1 MSIYLIWYGI
11 VRGIIETFRT
21 DSLMLGNFK
30 VAQIVSIIL
39 IIVGI
44 ILLVRNIGKS
54 KFENRYDDYEVNDVE
69 F

>member
-1 MSIYLIWYGI
+1 
-11 VRGIIETFRT
+11 
-21 DSLMLGNFK
+21 MLGNFK